1 MNEVVPRLA
10 GIRWFLLFLSS
21 VALLI
26 AISWW
31 LRYNRSSEV
40 PSEATELS
48 VVCSGRV
55 DSLHPVMALD
65 VPLAGR
71 VAEVFVS
78 DGQEVKRGT
87 PLLQLEDEVFRLRV
101 REAEVART
109 AVQLEKEAAEQ
120 DRRAWPYRL
129 AAQQTAVAAA
139 RERYEAA
146 RKLLEEKLK
155 AGKLQIVGTV
165 ELLLAESE
173 VRQSQRLLELEE
185 SRWREMQVIDPDM
198 RVRIAETRCQS
209 AQLAVLQAEK
219 TLRDCVLVAPCDGM
233 VLRVHVQK
241 GETVAPGSLQ
251 SAILFRPEGPL
262 VIRAEV
268 EQEFI
273 GRVREGMPARIQDDA
288 RVDSPVWK
296 GQVLRVA
303 RWISRKRMAALEPGE
318 WSESRVAE
326 CLIRIEGDTRGL
338 LIGQRVRV
346 YIGEYDPSG

>member
-1 MNEVVPRLA
+1 
-10 GIRWFLLFLSS
+10 
-21 VALLI
+21 
-26 AISWW
+26 
-31 LRYNRSSEV
+31 
-40 PSEATELS
+40 
-48 VVCSGRV
+48 
-55 DSLHPVMALD
+55 MALD

-109 AVQLEKEAAEQ
+109 AAQLEKEAAEQ

-219 TLRDCVLVAPCDGM
+219 TLRDRPRAIPCPNHAKSRLSSDP
-233 VLRVHVQK
+233 
-241 GETVAPGSLQ
+241 TV
-251 SAILFRPEGPL
+251 
-262 VIRAEV
+262 
-268 EQEFI
+268 
-273 GRVREGMPARIQDDA
+273 
-288 RVDSPVWK
+288 
-296 GQVLRVA
+296 
-303 RWISRKRMAALEPGE
+303 PGE
-318 WSESRVAE
+318 VRGYRGNPPWFSRRTCAHPEVP
-326 CLIRIEGDTRGL
+326 IEARTR
-338 LIGQRVRV
+338 RRRCSV
-346 YIGEYDPSG
+346 